1 MINEFSQ
8 IYQGEIF
15 QKTRCIEVENQL
27 MSRLAARMP
36 GLGYT
41 SHHHMDK
48 IWRRWDRTVIHCLVD
63 DFFTCGDHSQST
75 AQLFTSN
82 TTVVTDNWVHVP
94 VDYNVMRLP
103 NSFFGIY
110 AYQPEHAEWQP
121 QHRFGFC
128 VNRVDALRVKLLC
141 ELIDLDQDLVNFN
154 CMSHGVDNHDPAQRR
169 ANFDNL
175 RDHVRHDRFEEFV
188 ELVPIKNHDL
198 TLEQVHVKTKL
209 NVVLETYAGRDI
221 VALSEKTF
229 RALQTPAPF
238 VLYAGRGAV
247 AWLESLGFDLQSD
260 QVDHS
265 YDAETDYD
273 AKIKKFC
280 DAAKHTADRPIN
292 AARAHQAAKH
302 NQTLLYQFHQQWP
315 HDLAQW
321 WPQFSERML

>member
-15 QKTRCIEVENQL
+15 QKTRCIEIENQF
-27 MSRLAARMP
+27 MSKMAARMP

-63 DFFTCGDHSQST
+63 DFFTCGDHSQPT
-75 AQLFTSN
+75 AQWFDSN
-82 TTVVTDNWVHVP
+82 TTVITDNWVHVSTN
-94 VDYNVMRLP
+94 YEIMRVP

-110 AYQPEHAEWQP
+110 AYQPTQADWQP
-121 QHRFGFC
+121 KHRFGFC
-128 VNRVDALRVKLLC
+128 VNRVDALRARLLC

-154 CMSHGVDNHDPAQRR
+154 CMAHGVDNSDLVQRR
-169 ANFDNL
+169 ANFAQL
-175 RDHVRHDRFEEFV
+175 QDHVQHPRFEEFV
-188 ELVPIKNHDL
+188 EHMPVKNHDM
-198 TLEQVHVKTKL
+198 TLEQVHVQSRL
-209 NVVLETYAGRDI
+209 NVVLETYAGRDV

-238 VLYAGRGAV
+238 VLYAGRGSV

-265 YDAETDYD
+265 YDAETEYNT
-273 AKIKKFC
+273 KIKLFC
-280 DAAKHTADRPIN
+280 DAALDTVTRPVDL
-292 AARAHQAAKH
+292 ARARRAAEN
-302 NQTLLYQFHQQWP
+302 NQNLLKQLRQQWP
-315 HDLAQW
+315 HDFAQW